1 MRLNV
6 VLKLVEPE
14 LSCSKRHTLRLSAV
28 LKLVEPEELSCGKKH
43 TREVECGVEAG
54 GAGVELE

>member
-1 MRLNV
+1 MVRDIPV
-6 VLKLVEPE
+6 
-14 LSCSKRHTLRLSAV
+14 RLSV
-28 LKLVEPEELSCGKKH
+28 VSKPVELELSCGKRH

>member
-1 MRLNV
+1 
-6 VLKLVEPE
+6 VEPE
-14 LSCSKRHTLRLSAV
+14 LSWSKR
-28 LKLVEPEELSCGKKH
+28 H

>member
-1 MRLNV
+1 MPMRLSV

-14 LSCSKRHTLRLSAV
+14 LSWSKR
-28 LKLVEPEELSCGKKH
+28 H

-54 GAGVELE
+54 GARVEL

>member
-1 MRLNV
+1 MRSIV

-14 LSCSKRHTLRLSAV
+14 LSWSKRHT
-28 LKLVEPEELSCGKKH
+28 C
-43 TREVECGVEAG
+43 EVECGVEAG